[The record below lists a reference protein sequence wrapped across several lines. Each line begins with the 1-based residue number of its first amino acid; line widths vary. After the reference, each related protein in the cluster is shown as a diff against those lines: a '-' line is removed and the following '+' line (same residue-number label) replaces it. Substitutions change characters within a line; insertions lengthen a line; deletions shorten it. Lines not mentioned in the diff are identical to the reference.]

1 MVGRAQEMGMK
12 KFLKDDKAS
21 QNSVCFFYGGGG
33 GWCKLWFTESCDTLF
48 CIDHED
54 VFADIPLILS
64 VIFKKP
70 QVSQVLLCSVLTEQ
84 LNMCSYFDFS
94 EHSKPNRGPCL

>member
-12 KFLKDDKAS
+12 KFLKDYKAS
-21 QNSVCFFYGGGG
+21 QNSVFFFFYGGGS

-54 VFADIPLILS
+54 VFADLPLILS

-70 QVSQVLLCSVLTEQ
+70 QASQGLLSSVCVQ
-84 LNMCSYFDFS
+84 C
-94 EHSKPNRGPCL
+94 